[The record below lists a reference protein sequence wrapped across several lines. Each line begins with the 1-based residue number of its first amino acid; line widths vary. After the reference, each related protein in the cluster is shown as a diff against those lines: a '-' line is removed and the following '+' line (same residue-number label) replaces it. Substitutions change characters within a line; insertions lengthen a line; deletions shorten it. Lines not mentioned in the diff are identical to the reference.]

1 MLTTALIRV
10 HKYSTGKAL
19 KKTIIANAD
28 RSLFI
33 PLTFHINDTLQL
45 LDWHHAFEFRFEGS
59 MFDIVERH
67 YSGDSVKYICWWDH
81 EETALYKQWQTWAMQ
96 TPVDESRTSGS
107 MLQLQIF
114 FKGLYLPN
122 LGLYQ
127 ALNGFFLS
135 KQGYSSVVEL
145 VTQCWISPPESP
157 PRTMFFYVV

>member
-1 MLTTALIRV
+1 MFTTAFIQM

-19 KKTIIANAD
+19 KKSIISNAD

-67 YSGDSVKYICWWDH
+67 YSGDSVQYICWWDH
-81 EETALYKQWQTWAMQ
+81 EETALYKQWQAWAMQ
-96 TPVDESRTSGS
+96 MSVDASRTAGS

-114 FKGLYLPN
+114 FKGLYLN
-122 LGLYQ
+122 HSGFHR
-127 ALNGFFLS
+127 ALKILS
-135 KQGYSSVVEL
+135 LSIKVHSSVVEL

-157 PRTMFFYVV
+157 PRTMFFYDV